1 MYERN
6 FLLRKF
12 PKNFGIAPRWN
23 KKTSLKSFF
32 SIFSPFVLII
42 IIFFF
47 FFSEAKLIYFKD
59 ISGLFNG
66 FPSNIVICK
75 NLRNDFFAVNCKTI
89 FVRKSAKIYFAR
101 TIVNLTLRRISRKDL
116 REKTLDITRIF
127 FVCINDSLRNIEGKQ
142 FLGIYIKIFIHIF
155 GKGK

>member
-1 MYERN
+1 MKQKNKSQKFFFN
-6 FLLRKF
+6 FF
-12 PKNFGIAPRWN
+12 PICPNYYYY
-23 KKTSLKSFF
+23 
-32 SIFSPFVLII
+32 
-42 IIFFF
+42 FFF
-47 FFSEAKLIYFKD
+47 FYSEAKLIYFKD